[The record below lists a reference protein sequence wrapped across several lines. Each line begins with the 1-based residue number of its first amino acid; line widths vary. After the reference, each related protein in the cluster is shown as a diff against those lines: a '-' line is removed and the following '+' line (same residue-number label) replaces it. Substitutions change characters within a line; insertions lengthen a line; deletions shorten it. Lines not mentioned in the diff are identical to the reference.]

1 MGLLNKRGLLNAAL
15 RQIMQLFFYQFIHL
29 FFYQVSVLLFGLQS
43 DVIQK

>member
-29 FFYQVSVLLFGLQS
+29 FFYLLLYLL
-43 DVIQK
+43 